1 METIKVRGLLHLSA
15 GIFGVW
21 GAAVSLKGVYDLLG
35 GQPESN
41 LYAPAAWAFV
51 TKAQWLRYSSFEL
64 VYGLIC
70 VAVAWTLVRYSA
82 FLPETIRRKRVEP
95 KLDLF
100 N

>member
-1 METIKVRGLLHLSA
+1 METIKVRGLAHLSA
-15 GIFGVW
+15 WMFGVW
-21 GAAVSLKGVYDLLG
+21 GAMVSLKGVYDLFG

-51 TKAQWLRYSSFEL
+51 TKAQWFRYSSFEL

-70 VAVAWTLVRYSA
+70 LAVAWTLAKYSA
-82 FLPETIRRKRVEP
+82 FLPDTLRRKRVES